1 MGDHDWAIYL
11 GYAGALLFGIYLVTK
26 VIGVQTRTIEG
37 LTSSA
42 NAVPV
47 SEKLKAITKVNTV
60 EKDNLH
66 LQKYLGQYQDIL
78 STVEENA
85 AISQLNIVMN
95 SSDGI
100 PSGKDM
106 DTYLQMDKFRTSL
119 KDLDDYLDTMGAG
132 SAASGMF
139 DKMTGGGSSSSSSKK
154 KATSK
159 KSWF

>member
-1 MGDHDWAIYL
+1 MGDHDWAMYL

-66 LQKYLGQYQDIL
+66 LQKYLAKYQDIL

-100 PSGKDM
+100 PSGSEM

-132 SAASGMF
+132 SEVSGMF
-139 DKMTGGGSSSSSSKK
+139 DKMTGGSSSKK

>member
-1 MGDHDWAIYL
+1 MGNHDWAMYL

-66 LQKYLGQYQDIL
+66 LQKYLAKYQDIL

-95 SSDGI
+95 ASDGI
-100 PSGKDM
+100 PSGSEM

-119 KDLDDYLDTMGAG
+119 KDLDDYLDTMGG
-132 SAASGMF
+132 TSSEVSGIF
-139 DKMTGGGSSSSSSKK
+139 GKMSGGSSKK
-154 KATSK
+154 KKETSK

>member
-1 MGDHDWAIYL
+1 MGDHDWAMYL

-66 LQKYLGQYQDIL
+66 LQKYLAKYQDIL

-95 SSDGI
+95 ASDGI
-100 PSGKDM
+100 PSGSEM

-132 SAASGMF
+132 SEVSGMF
-139 DKMTGGGSSSSSSKK
+139 DKMTGSSTSSKK
-154 KATSK
+154 KTTSK

>member
-1 MGDHDWAIYL
+1 MGDHDWAMYL

-66 LQKYLGQYQDIL
+66 LQKYLAKYQDIL

-95 SSDGI
+95 ASDGI
-100 PSGKDM
+100 PSGSEM

-119 KDLDDYLDTMGAG
+119 KDLDDYLDTMGG
-132 SAASGMF
+132 MSSEVSGIF
-139 DKMTGGGSSSSSSKK
+139 GKMSGSSSKK
-154 KATSK
+154 KKETSK

>member
-1 MGDHDWAIYL
+1 MGNHDWAMYL

-26 VIGVQTRTIEG
+26 LIKIQTRSIEG

-47 SEKLKAITKVNTV
+47 SEKLKAVTKVNTV

-66 LQKYLGQYQDIL
+66 LQKYLATYQDIL

-132 SAASGMF
+132 SAASGIF
-139 DKMTGGGSSSSSSKK
+139 GKMTGGGSSKK

-159 KSWF
+159 SWF

>member
-1 MGDHDWAIYL
+1 MGDHDWAMYL

-60 EKDNLH
+60 EKDNPH
-66 LQKYLGQYQDIL
+66 LQKYLGKYQDIL

-95 SSDGI
+95 ASDGI
-100 PSGKDM
+100 PSGSEM

-132 SAASGMF
+132 SEVSGMC
-139 DKMTGGGSSSSSSKK
+139 DKMTGGSSKK

>member
-1 MGDHDWAIYL
+1 MGDHDWAMYL

-66 LQKYLGQYQDIL
+66 LQKYLAKYQDIL

-95 SSDGI
+95 ASDGI
-100 PSGKDM
+100 PSGSEM

-132 SAASGMF
+132 SEVSGMF
-139 DKMTGGGSSSSSSKK
+139 DKMTGGSTSSKK
-154 KATSK
+154 KSTSK